1 MMKDFFEAKSFHRI
15 ALVAAV
21 VLVLGLAA
29 CGGGGDESNNNACV
43 SGGSGASESAPYIIC
58 TAKDLADLADRVN
71 TGTESSDMYYQL
83 GRNIDLSAYK
93 SSKGWIPIGIT
104 YWFTGNFDGNGKT
117 VTNLFIDDDS
127 SIDPAGLFGRIDDGG
142 TVKNLGIE
150 GADITGGSL
159 YVGGVAGRVGVGSSG
174 SVSNCYVTGKVSG
187 EQTVG
192 GVAGHVGSGGS
203 VSDCYVTGKVSG
215 EQIVGGVV
223 GNVGSGGSVINC
235 YATGK
240 VSGENFVGGVAGSV
254 VYGGSVTGC
263 AALNPEIERNSGANT
278 TFGRVAGSTSTL
290 VNNVA
295 LSDMTPPGGIV
306 FAGTAS
312 NKDGANITKGEA
324 KTQTTYSG
332 APRNWA
338 FSGGDPKWK
347 WGGASYP
354 LPVLYW
360 QTGAQIPAAL
370 PDHLLP

>member
-1 MMKDFFEAKSFHRI
+1 MMKDFFEAKAFRAI
-15 ALVAAV
+15 AFAAAAMLVF
-21 VLVLGLAA
+21 GLAA
-29 CGGGGDESNNNACV
+29 CGGGGDESNNSACV

-71 TGTESSDMYYQL
+71 TGTEDSDMYYQL

-93 SSKGWIPIGIT
+93 SDKGWIPIGIT

-159 YVGGVAGRVGVGSSG
+159 YVGGVAGRVGSGS

-187 EQTVG
+187 ERTVG
-192 GVAGHVGSGGS
+192 GVAGYLDDAS
-203 VSDCYVTGKVSG
+203 
-215 EQIVGGVV
+215 
-223 GNVGSGGSVINC
+223 SVINC

-240 VSGENFVGGVAGSV
+240 VSGGEYVGGVAGSV

-263 AALNPEIERNSGANT
+263 AALNPEIERTSPTILT

-332 APRNWA
+332 APRSWA